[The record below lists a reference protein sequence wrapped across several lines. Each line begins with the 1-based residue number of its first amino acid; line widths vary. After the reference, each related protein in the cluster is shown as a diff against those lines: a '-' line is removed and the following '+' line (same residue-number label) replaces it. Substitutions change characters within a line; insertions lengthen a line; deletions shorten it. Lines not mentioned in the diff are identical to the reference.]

1 VSTFSAT
8 SGKTHIYITDNIEEG
23 EWKEITF
30 EPVLHDHTLFFNDD
44 GKVYMIYGAGNIRIA
59 ELEPDLSGIKE
70 GGLHEVLIPDASKV
84 ASERVGLPAEGSQM
98 YKHNGYYYLFNI
110 TWPPRDMRTVIVHR
124 AKEIT
129 GPYEGRVVL
138 RDRVS
143 PRVVLSTPPR
153 EIGTPTCFVITGR

>member
-1 VSTFSAT
+1 
-8 SGKTHIYITDNIEEG
+8 
-23 EWKEITF
+23 
-30 EPVLHDHTLFFNDD
+30 
-44 GKVYMIYGAGNIRIA
+44 
-59 ELEPDLSGIKE
+59 
-70 GGLHEVLIPDASKV
+70 
-84 ASERVGLPAEGSQM
+84 M

-138 RDRVS
+138 RDRGIAQGS
-143 PRVVLSTPPR
+143 IIDTPR

>member
-1 VSTFSAT
+1 
-8 SGKTHIYITDNIEEG
+8 
-23 EWKEITF
+23 
-30 EPVLHDHTLFFNDD
+30 
-44 GKVYMIYGAGNIRIA
+44 
-59 ELEPDLSGIKE
+59 
-70 GGLHEVLIPDASKV
+70 
-84 ASERVGLPAEGSQM
+84 M

-110 TWPPRDMRTVIVHR
+110 TWPQGYADLSCI
-124 AKEIT
+124 AQKEIT